1 MISIQQVMTADHKRC
16 DELYVI
22 AEQSV
27 ANNDWDMAQTQ
38 VSEFIEN
45 LLAHFH
51 HEENILFPAFED
63 ATGMRHGPTQMMRHE
78 HDQMKLLAAELKS
91 ALESRNQDRFLGVSE
106 TLMIF
111 MQQHNMKE
119 EQILYPMIDS
129 DCADRAEELTQAI
142 APKESGVA

>member
-1 MISIQQVMTADHKRC
+1 MISIQQVMTADHKKC

-27 ANNDWDMAQTQ
+27 ANNDWDIAQQQ
-38 VSEFIEN
+38 VSDFAEN
-45 LLAHFH
+45 LLAHFQ

-63 ATGMRHGPTQMMRHE
+63 VTGMRHGPTEMMRHE
-78 HDQMKLLAAELKS
+78 HDQMKLLVAELKT
-91 ALESRNQDRFLGVSE
+91 ALENKNQDRYLGVSE

-129 DCADRAEELTQAI
+129 DCADRAEELTEAI
-142 APKESGVA
+142 FPKEKSVA